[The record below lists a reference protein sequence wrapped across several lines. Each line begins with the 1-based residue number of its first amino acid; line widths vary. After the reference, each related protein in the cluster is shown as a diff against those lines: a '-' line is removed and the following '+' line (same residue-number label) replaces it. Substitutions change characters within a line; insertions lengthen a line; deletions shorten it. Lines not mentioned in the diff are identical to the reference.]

1 MNMIR
6 RYRSS
11 DDRHPSG
18 NTSLTYQVAHTLRYP
33 APEDLLSVLRAPD
46 HVVLQVVNRVC
57 ALPVFRHPSILAGMR
72 RLKAD
77 RLKAVG
83 LNRAMDT
90 KRRGP
95 GSLVRRW
102 GEQNL

>member
-6 RYRSS
+6 RHRAS
-11 DDRHPSG
+11 DDRHPSR
-18 NTSLTYQVAHTLRYP
+18 NTRLPYQIARTLRYP
-33 APEDLLSVLRAPD
+33 APEDLLPVLRAPD
-46 HVVLQVVNRVC
+46 HVVLQVVNRVR
-57 ALPVFRHPSILAGMR
+57 ALPVFRHSSILVGMR

-90 KRRGP
+90 EKRRSG
-95 GSLVRRW
+95 LMDNIFDVY
-102 GEQNL
+102 